1 MKISINENEQWMK
14 NTNFYYKI
22 IPRHQMKVPTN
33 RKSRGCMWVY
43 KMKFNSSG
51 QIIDLRQDH
60 LIRGYSEIERVDY
73 NIQFF
78 LVIKIIFIRVLLTLS
93 GAKKLT
99 IHPLDTRS
107 AFLNRRLEEFFLKK
121 KFK

>member
-1 MKISINENEQWMK
+1 
-14 NTNFYYKI
+14 
-22 IPRHQMKVPTN
+22 
-33 RKSRGCMWVY
+33 
-43 KMKFNSSG
+43 MKFNSSG

-78 LVIKIIFIRVLLTLS
+78 LVIKITFIRVLLTLS

-99 IHPLDTRS
+99 IHPLDIKS
-107 AFLNRRLEEFFLKK
+107 AFLNRRLEEKINK
-121 KFK
+121 INKNIYVKT